1 MTASQ
6 IGRGEFAV
14 RVGIAVLI
22 VALAFGLW
30 RMHDILLLVF
40 AGVLVGIILNAL
52 AHRIERFS
60 GLGHRMALAAATL
73 SLFGLIG
80 ALFYFF
86 GHEIAAQLGE
96 LGAKLPAAWDDLRRL
111 ISASGYEAQVNAQ
124 LSRSVPSGG
133 TIIAVLGNVV
143 TGVSGAISGLLLATL
158 GGIYL
163 AAQPGVYQTGV
174 LMLFPPERADAL
186 NRAIG
191 RTGYSLRAWLKG
203 QLISMLFTATA
214 IMIGLAVI
222 GVPTPVALGLI
233 AGIAGFIP
241 MIGPLIGAAVGI
253 LVALTIGGTVLWST
267 ILLYLV
273 VQQLAGSVIE
283 PLIMQH
289 TVKVPPALTL
299 FGLLAVGALL
309 GPIGVLLGG
318 PILVASYVLTRELYV
333 KEALGRPLED

>member
-1 MTASQ
+1 M
-6 IGRGEFAV
+6 
-14 RVGIAVLI
+14 I